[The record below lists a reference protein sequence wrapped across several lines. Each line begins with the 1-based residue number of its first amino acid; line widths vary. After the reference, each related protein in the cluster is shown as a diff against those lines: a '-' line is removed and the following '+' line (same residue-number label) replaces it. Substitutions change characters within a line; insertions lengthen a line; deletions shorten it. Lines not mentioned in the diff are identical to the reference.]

1 MVGFVKAGGLDE
13 VGLLDGVDEVGD
25 GERGGDEL
33 PGVGDDVKFG
43 DLSALDGDG
52 GDAIETIEGR
62 LEFVRG
68 EFPEARWGDGVRGE
82 RGG

>member
-1 MVGFVKAGGLDE
+1 VVGFVKAGGLDE

-52 GDAIETIEGR
+52 GDAIEAIERR
-62 LEFVRG
+62 LELVGG
-68 EFPEARWGDGVRGE
+68 ELPQAGGRDGGGGEA
-82 RGG
+82 